1 MRLFHG
7 SEGWCSGEAYDN
19 KSLMLC
25 APASK
30 FWGWA
35 LPSERDA
42 IQFLSIFLI
51 NLQKKSKNSKKSIKT
66 LKKCIFDIFTLFL
79 AFSTSSQKNLN
90 FQSYLEYIQLLTR
103 KFYDHL
109 FFLLS

>member
-42 IQFLSIFLI
+42 IQFLFIFLI
-51 NLQKKSKNSKKSIKT
+51 NLQKKSKNSKKTIKT
-66 LKKCIFDIFTLFL
+66 LKNAFL
-79 AFSTSSQKNLN
+79 I
-90 FQSYLEYIQLLTR
+90 YLHR
-103 KFYDHL
+103 F
-109 FFLLS
+109 